1 MQPNLS
7 RFTLFLL
14 FLIAGGSFACNI
26 GGTSN
31 RVVVGDRKFAFHEMS
46 TVSNGQTGPP
56 LGASGRSPNRFG
68 KGFGYGSGSG
78 SGLGSGY
85 SYKTGSGGAQGG
97 GYGAEVGLVIL
108 LVVAAVEDRVAMEHN
123 HHLTPTENQPWVRES
138 AWSPCVKML
147 S

>member
-56 LGASGRSPNRFG
+56 LGASG
-68 KGFGYGSGSG
+68 SGHD
-78 SGLGSGY
+78 L
-85 SYKTGSGGAQGG
+85 TGTIIGDG
-97 GYGAEVGLVIL
+97 V
-108 LVVAAVEDRVAMEHN
+108 
-123 HHLTPTENQPWVRES
+123 
-138 AWSPCVKML
+138 
-147 S
+147 

>member
-31 RVVVGDRKFAFHEMS
+31 RVVVAG
-46 TVSNGQTGPP
+46 
-56 LGASGRSPNRFG
+56 SGRSPNRFG

-138 AWSPCVKML
+138 AWSPF
-147 S
+147 